1 MNMTLLSLEV
11 VICLPVTGV
20 IGVVVGLLAGF
31 LQQRDKDAKLRRSS
45 MVRGAIVGLVTG
57 TIIGLAICVFFA
69 LGNPCGG
76 FIGC

>member
-11 VICLPVTGV
+11 VICLPITGV

-31 LQQRDKDAKLRRSS
+31 LKQRENDAKLRRSG
-45 MVRGAIVGLVTG
+45 MVRGAMVGLVTG
-57 TIIGLAICVFFA
+57 TIIGFAICVFFA
-69 LGNPCGG
+69 IVNPCGG